1 MIILIAA
8 AVIVPIFLV
17 VIPQQNGVHR
27 SASASA
33 LAMCQKSLDCQNG
46 GINILGSDG
55 SCSCLCVNG
64 FAGSECTQPSSAS
77 CTTTT
82 VGDMNNITLG
92 DSIPRLFTSSAT
104 NFSIPL
110 NATNMLGLFASSKLT
125 CTSEN
130 ALVTFN
136 GLSAR
141 SVLEDA
147 SKLPPSATKVLVGR
161 ADSTSVA
168 GAAVTSNGIVFASGS
183 PSDVP
188 SSSSTPSFDTSMP
201 SSSSSSLLSDST
213 TLDFARIAVLFVFQ
227 QSGQLNNAIAAQENL
242 QNYFTSGTTSTGQ
255 QIDVSSIDLGANF
268 KANLKNHSVTL
279 ANGTVIGG

>member
-1 MIILIAA
+1 
-8 AVIVPIFLV
+8 
-17 VIPQQNGVHR
+17 
-27 SASASA
+27 
-33 LAMCQKSLDCQNG
+33 
-46 GINILGSDG
+46 
-55 SCSCLCVNG
+55 
-64 FAGSECTQPSSAS
+64 
-77 CTTTT
+77 
-82 VGDMNNITLG
+82 MNNFTLG
-92 DSIPRLFTSSAT
+92 DSIPRLFAGSAT

-141 SVLEDA
+141 SVPENA
-147 SKLPPSATKVLVGR
+147 SEIRPVATKVLVGR

-183 PSDVP
+183 PSDAP
-188 SSSSTPSFDTSMP
+188 SSSSSTSFDTSMP
-201 SSSSSSLLSDST
+201 SSSSLLSDST
-213 TLDFARIAVLFVFQ
+213 TLDFARIAVLLVFQ

-255 QIDVSSIDLGANF
+255 QIDVSSVDLGANF
-268 KANLKNHSVTL
+268 KANLNNHSVTL